1 MRREVPV
8 MRAALFALTIA
19 MLAHSATA
27 APLQPPLAGLSF
39 LLGTWRSGTGQVAD
53 TGGTAR
59 GVSAMTSE
67 AGGAVLLR
75 RDHTELFDKTGKPQG
90 GFDILMIVHAV
101 PGGLAAAYFDG
112 THVIQY
118 DKVTVVPGKSVTFA
132 TAPSPS
138 TPTFRLAYAL
148 TGSSLT
154 VKFGMAPPGQTAFRP
169 IATGTL
175 HRS

>member
-1 MRREVPV
+1 
-8 MRAALFALTIA
+8 MRAIPFALAIA
-19 MLAHSATA
+19 TLAQPAAA
-27 APLQPPLAGLSF
+27 APLQPKLAGLTF
-39 LLGTWRSGTGQVAD
+39 LLGSWRSGTGQVAD

-67 AGGAVLLR
+67 ANGAVLLR
-75 RDHTELFDKTGKPQG
+75 RDHTDLFDKAGKPQG

-118 DKVTVVPGKSVTFA
+118 DTVTVAPGKSVIFA
-132 TAPSPS
+132 TAPSPGS
-138 TPTFRLAYAL
+138 PTFRLAYAL
-148 TGSSLT
+148 AGATMS
-154 VKFGMAPPGQTAFRP
+154 VNFAMAPPGQTTFHP

-175 HRS
+175 HKS

>member
-1 MRREVPV
+1 
-8 MRAALFALTIA
+8 MRAIPLALAIA
-19 MLAHSATA
+19 TLVQPATA

-75 RDHTELFDKTGKPQG
+75 RDHTDLFDKTGKPQG

-112 THVIQY
+112 AHVIQY
-118 DKVTVVPGKSVTFA
+118 DKVTVVPGKSVVFA
-132 TAPSPS
+132 TDPSPGA
-138 TPTFRLAYAL
+138 PTFRLAYAL
-148 TGSSLT
+148 TAGTLS
-154 VKFGMAPPGQTAFRP
+154 VMFGMAPPGQAAFHP
-169 IATGTL
+169 IASGTL
-175 HRS
+175 LKS

>member
-1 MRREVPV
+1 MRIIPLIL
-8 MRAALFALTIA
+8 AIA
-19 MLAHSATA
+19 MLVQSAAA
-27 APLQPPLAGLSF
+27 APLQPPLAGLTF
-39 LLGTWRSGTGQVAD
+39 LLGNWRSGTGQVAD

-75 RDHTELFDKTGKPQG
+75 RDHTDLFDKAGKPQG

-118 DKVTVVPGKSVTFA
+118 DRVTVVPGKSVVFA
-132 TAPSPS
+132 TAPSPGA
-138 TPTFRLAYAL
+138 PAFRLAYTL
-148 TGSSLT
+148 TKATLAID
-154 VKFGMAPPGQTAFRP
+154 FGMAPPGQTAFHP

-175 HRS
+175 HKL